1 MTPARIPFVLQ
12 GVTCILCGR
21 ENDVEVKSKL
31 PKLSAHPA
39 CALDDS
45 FLTLCYLGSELN
57 SSCNQ
62 EEAVPMDSVSA
73 DVISSRLMGH

>member
-39 CALDDS
+39 CALNDS
-45 FLTLCYLGSELN
+45 LLTLCYLGSELN
-57 SSCNQ
+57 SFCNQ
-62 EEAVPMDSVSA
+62 DAVPMDSASA
-73 DVISSRLMGH
+73 DVISARLMGP